1 MSKETTE
8 LLNKKNFFI
17 ENQEKRKSE
26 NRKTKENKI
35 KKKKSKIKI
44 WIVSDPLINYICYN

>member
-8 LLNKKNFFI
+8 LLNKKIFY
-17 ENQEKRKSE
+17 RKPKKKI
-26 NRKTKENKI
+26 RKQKNKEIKI
-35 KKKKSKIKI
+35 KKKKSKKNQN